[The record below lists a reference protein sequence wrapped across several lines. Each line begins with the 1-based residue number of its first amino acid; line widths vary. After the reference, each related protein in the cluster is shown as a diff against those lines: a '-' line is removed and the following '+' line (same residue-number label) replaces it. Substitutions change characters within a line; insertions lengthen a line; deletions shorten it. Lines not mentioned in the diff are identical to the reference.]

1 MSEFV
6 WCQRVCVVVAC
17 MNLCACACAS
27 AKDRAV
33 CAQCI
38 THALTP
44 QRDRLEPNK
53 GILVLFLALPLCLL
67 VIDLLPR
74 HPLPPDSASTRALSL
89 GRTEHTE
96 PNGPPSP
103 IFAFLREEFAEGCPK
118 RRGEQ
123 GASKAKMSTRARR
136 TLPPRTPVKGSVGSP
151 SLAETAAKGGRKGER
166 NVVECTEEDAGTTNQ
181 YEAARLV
188 SPQPSMSRL
197 ASQARMAHH
206 SCPFAQNHEPLTLSV
221 PAG

>member
-1 MSEFV
+1 MQVQEPTLPFTGV
-6 WCQRVCVVVAC
+6 RGGRDRRGVADIFEVVPSTSREQ
-17 MNLCACACAS
+17 LCA
-27 AKDRAV
+27 
-33 CAQCI
+33 
-38 THALTP
+38 
-44 QRDRLEPNK
+44 N
-53 GILVLFLALPLCLL
+53 
-67 VIDLLPR
+67 
-74 HPLPPDSASTRALSL
+74 
-89 GRTEHTE
+89 
-96 PNGPPSP
+96 
-103 IFAFLREEFAEGCPK
+103 RE
-118 RRGEQ
+118 RS
-123 GASKAKMSTRARR
+123 SKAKMSTRARR